1 MRDTIQTKIKTNN
14 PCVSI
19 YTHFVYPP
27 PFLPRNRNHKVNMWN
42 FNFDLSKKSENKDT
56 KAEEA
61 KPYVNKWNFDFDL
74 KKKPGDKDTKAEEA
88 KPYVNKWNFGLVLD
102 KTPAKPAGK
111 PSNLMNSERPAAG
124 GAIKSPYRF
133 GSACPPAQNPA
144 SAVFSV
150 ALAMIRNHDDAHY
163 DYALRHMTAEGPVS
177 CGSYIANPGMKHVY
191 RATEALAA
199 TVGTK
204 PKGLFSFDDGDE
216 EWRTQQQNVLWW
228 VLNTGG
234 DVGIGCECEGPCA
247 PLRISIDVPGFIKR
261 ELAKRAGEE
270 PRDSSPSGPQ
280 GSGSSS
286 PVRGFAPPAYC
297 LDMFAQQGQV
307 GGDAVHASQDAR
319 SLEDDYGSESQES
332 SVDFAAMYRSGTGD
346 QAHTSHYRRIGE
358 PVNLEM
364 EALRMRDATT
374 CRAVSR
380 RVPTTRGI
388 AAPPPAMGPSTAP
401 TKTNKQTI
409 GDLAQANDSYFT
421 YVPDR
426 ERVGEPIERE
436 TEHIGMCIAAAA
448 NEDEDKVETQ
458 ETETEACG
466 EKTQRAHDNQDAHR
480 LGRVHAQAHEQA
492 LGLAR
497 DSALP
502 QQQQLEQ
509 TRFPGTLPG
518 LPLHPNFYRR
528 VGEPMD
534 MEMEENR
541 MRFLN
546 LYGLDN
552 EHVPGARASGNTVTT
567 VTTTTTTTTT
577 TTNLAGSS
585 ESKTTTTTTTT
596 KTTQTR
602 SSGQPNR
609 MSHGALGRSSSRDD
623 LANPPPANLTGRPMS
638 MEDTTTH
645 AGPLP
650 PVIPW

>member
-1 MRDTIQTKIKTNN
+1 
-14 PCVSI
+14 
-19 YTHFVYPP
+19 
-27 PFLPRNRNHKVNMWN
+27 MWN
-42 FNFDLSKKSENKDT
+42 FNFDLSKKSDNKDT

-88 KPYVNKWNFGLVLD
+88 KPY
-102 KTPAKPAGK
+102 
-111 PSNLMNSERPAAG
+111 

-163 DYALRHMTAEGPVS
+163 DYALRHMTGEGPVS

-199 TVGTK
+199 TVGKSQRVSSPSMTETK
-204 PKGLFSFDDGDE
+204 SGARSSKTFSGS
-216 EWRTQQQNVLWW
+216 
-228 VLNTGG
+228 
-234 DVGIGCECEGPCA
+234 

-270 PRDSSPSGPQ
+270 PEDSSPSGSQ
-280 GSGSSS
+280 GSGSTK
-286 PVRGFAPPAYC
+286 PVPSFTPPAYC

-307 GGDAVHASQDAR
+307 GGNAFHASKDACP
-319 SLEDDYGSESQES
+319 LEEDDCGSESQES

-346 QAHTSHYRRIGE
+346 QAHNSHYRRIGE

-388 AAPPPAMGPSTAP
+388 VAPPSATGLSTAP

-409 GDLAQANDSYFT
+409 GDLEQANDSYFT

-436 TEHIGMCIAAAA
+436 TEYIGMCIAAAT
-448 NEDEDKVETQ
+448 NEDEDKAETQ

-466 EKTQRAHDNQDAHR
+466 KTQPAKRHGVLDKKHGNF
-480 LGRVHAQAHEQA
+480 L
-492 LGLAR
+492 LAST
-497 DSALP
+497 DSLV
-502 QQQQLEQ
+502 
-509 TRFPGTLPG
+509 RCRTLPWSDPVTRLIAG
-518 LPLHPNFYRR
+518 TEVCGRERAIAGFLAAPRR
-528 VGEPMD
+528 
-534 MEMEENR
+534 
-541 MRFLN
+541 L
-546 LYGLDN
+546 LD
-552 EHVPGARASGNTVTT
+552 T
-567 VTTTTTTTTT
+567 
-577 TTNLAGSS
+577 LAGLCGPR
-585 ESKTTTTTTTT
+585 TV
-596 KTTQTR
+596 
-602 SSGQPNR
+602 
-609 MSHGALGRSSSRDD
+609 A
-623 LANPPPANLTGRPMS
+623 GRPTS
-638 MEDTTTH
+638 GRRSETS
-645 AGPLP
+645 GC
-650 PVIPW
+650 